1 MWCSTRLAIDLTGV
15 RGSSNGGGMKR
26 LSGTDAL
33 FLSTETPAWHQHVG
47 GLAVLDPAESERF
60 SFEEVRRT
68 LLERIDRVPKFKWRL
83 KEVPLHLDRAVWIE
97 DGNFDID
104 KHLRRIA
111 VPPPGGRKEVG
122 DLFGMLMSYQLDRR
136 RPLWEMFFID
146 GLAGGQVGLITK
158 FHHCLMD
165 GVSGM
170 GLTEQLFDLEP
181 NPAPQ
186 PPPVV
191 EQDAGL
197 REPSDLELFA
207 RALLPTLRT
216 PRLIGEYLF
225 RTAGR
230 GLTVFQQRNTNPLA
244 LGTGG
249 PCFNGSV
256 GPHRQSSFVSV
267 SLDDV
272 KAVKQALG
280 VTVNDVVLALVSG
293 ALREHM
299 IAHDEMPEGSLAAQ
313 VPVSTRVAD
322 DTDQSNKVATMG
334 AILATDVEDPIERI
348 RAIYASTQSAKELT
362 QAVRARKIQ
371 SVGEVAPPLL
381 INLASRAMW
390 AANITNR
397 IPVVANVVVSNVPG
411 PPFPIYACG
420 AQVSGIYVASVLLF
434 YAGLNVTL
442 LSYIDRLDFG
452 LTSDPDLLEN
462 PWEIADGIQRALA
475 ELMAAAGLGEPTP
488 VHDPFDR

>member
-1 MWCSTRLAIDLTGV
+1 
-15 RGSSNGGGMKR
+15 MKR

-60 SFEEVRRT
+60 GFEEVRRT
-68 LLERIDRVPKFKWRL
+68 LLERIDRVPKFKWKL

-97 DGNFDID
+97 DRDFDID

-111 VPPPGGRKEVG
+111 VPPPGGREQVG

-136 RPLWEMFFID
+136 RPLWEMFYVD
-146 GLAGGQVGLITK
+146 GVVGGQVALLTK

-165 GVSGM
+165 GVSGA

-181 NPAPQ
+181 NPP
-186 PPPVV
+186 
-191 EQDAGL
+191 EQDPAPAEEAGL

-207 RALLPTLRT
+207 RALIPTIRT
-216 PRLIGEYLF
+216 PRLVTEYLY

-230 GLTVFQQRNTNPLA
+230 GFTVFQRRNRNPLA
-244 LGTGG
+244 LGTAG
-249 PCFNGSV
+249 PCFNGTV

-272 KAVKQALG
+272 KAVKDKLG
-280 VTVNDVVLALVSG
+280 VTVNDVVLGLVSG
-293 ALREHM
+293 ALRQHM
-299 IAHDEMPEGSLAAQ
+299 QRHGDMPEGSLAAQ

-334 AILATDVEDPIERI
+334 TTLATDVDDPLERLH
-348 RAIYASTQSAKELT
+348 AIHLSTQSAKELT

-381 INLASRAMW
+381 INLASRAVW
-390 AANITNR
+390 AANLSSR

-452 LTSDPDLLEN
+452 LTSDPDLLED
-462 PWEIADGIQRALA
+462 PWEIADGIKAALA
-475 ELMAAAGLGEPTP
+475 ELMDAAGLGQPTP